1 MRKLSFVVVFLF
13 VQLNVFAQSAELEVG
28 YDLAQE
34 MLQWEELNPTHKAES
49 DRYLKSMNYAFGFN
63 EQDIEEVYHLLS
75 DVDGAIPTMIED
87 SYDGRR
93 KTWRATSAFVS
104 LALYSEGE
112 KRMFYL
118 DLANHIAKGWYTYY
132 QTYAAVLLLEYVES
146 IGSGGVEKRR
156 SMLLA
161 YVQAYEEE
169 IGIEFAERIYALLVE
184 K

>member
-1 MRKLSFVVVFLF
+1 MRFVVVFLL

-34 MLQWEELNPTHKAES
+34 MLEWEELNPTHKAES

-63 EQDIEEVYHLLS
+63 GPDIEEVNHLLS

-93 KTWRATSAFVS
+93 KTWRATSVFVS

-118 DLANHIAKGWYTYY
+118 DLANHIARTDSD

-146 IGSGGVEKRR
+146 IGSGAMQKRK
-156 SMLLA
+156 SMLSA

-169 IGIEFAERIYALLVE
+169 IGIEFAERIYLFFRR
-184 K
+184 KGI

>member
-1 MRKLSFVVVFLF
+1 MRKLSFAVVLLLA
-13 VQLNVFAQSAELEVG
+13 QLNVFAQSAGLEVG

-49 DRYLKSMNYAFGFN
+49 DRYLKSMNYAFGYN
-63 EQDIEEVYHLLS
+63 GPDVEEVYHLLS
-75 DVDGAIPTMIED
+75 DIDGAIPTMIED

-93 KTWRATSAFVS
+93 KTWRATSVFVS
-104 LALYSEGE
+104 LALHSERE

-118 DLANHIAKGWYTYY
+118 DMANHIARTDSD

-146 IGSGGVEKRR
+146 IGSGAVEKRR
-156 SMLLA
+156 SKILA

-169 IGIEFAERIYALLVE
+169 IGNEFTQRIYAFLGE

>member
-1 MRKLSFVVVFLF
+1 MRKLSFVVVFLL
-13 VQLNVFAQSAELEVG
+13 VQFNVFAQNAVLKVG

-34 MLQWEELNPTHKAES
+34 MLQWEEFNPTHKAES
-49 DRYLKSMNYAFGFN
+49 DLYLKSMNYAFGYN
-63 EQDIEEVYHLLS
+63 GPDVEAVYSILS
-75 DVDGAIPTMIED
+75 DLDRAIPAMIED

-93 KTWRATSAFVS
+93 KEWRVMSVFVS

-118 DLANHIAKGWYTYY
+118 DLANHIAKRSDSYS
-132 QTYAAVLLLEYVES
+132 TYAAVLLLEYVES
-146 IGSGGVEKRR
+146 IGSGAVEKRR

-169 IGIEFAERIYALLVE
+169 IGIEFTQRIYAFLGE

>member
-1 MRKLSFVVVFLF
+1 MRKLSFAVVLLLA
-13 VQLNVFAQSAELEVG
+13 QLNVFAQSAGLEVG

-49 DRYLKSMNYAFGFN
+49 DRYLKSMNYAFGYN
-63 EQDIEEVYHLLS
+63 GPDVEEVYHLLS
-75 DVDGAIPTMIED
+75 DIDGAIPTMIED

-93 KTWRATSAFVS
+93 KTWRATSVFVS
-104 LALYSEGE
+104 LALHSEGE

-118 DLANHIAKGWYTYY
+118 DMANHIARTDSD

-146 IGSGGVEKRR
+146 IGSGAVEKRR
-156 SMLLA
+156 SKILA

-169 IGIEFAERIYALLVE
+169 IGNEFTQRIYAFLGE

>member
-1 MRKLSFVVVFLF
+1 MRKLSFVVVFLL

-34 MLQWEELNPTHKAES
+34 MLQWEEMNPTRKAES

-63 EQDIEEVYHLLS
+63 GPDVEEVYHLLS
-75 DVDGAIPTMIED
+75 DVDGAIPTKIED

-93 KTWRATSAFVS
+93 KTWRVTSVFVS
-104 LALYSEGE
+104 LALHSEGE

-118 DLANHIAKGWYTYY
+118 DLANHIAKRSDGYS
-132 QTYAAVLLLEYVES
+132 TYAAVLLLEYVES
-146 IGSGGVEKRR
+146 IGSGAVEKRR
-156 SMLLA
+156 NMLLA

-169 IGIEFAERIYALLVE
+169 IGIEFTQRIYAFLGE

>member
-1 MRKLSFVVVFLF
+1 MRKLSFVVVLLL
-13 VQLNVFAQSAELEVG
+13 VQLNVFAQSEELEVG

-34 MLQWEELNPTHKAES
+34 MLQWEEFNPTHNAES

-63 EQDIEEVYHLLS
+63 GPDIEEVYHLLS

-93 KTWRATSAFVS
+93 KTWRATSVFVS
-104 LALYSEGE
+104 LALHSEGE

-118 DLANHIAKGWYTYY
+118 DLANHIARTDSD
-132 QTYAAVLLLEYVES
+132 QTYAAVLLLEYIES
-146 IGSGGVEKRR
+146 IGSSAVEKRK
-156 SMLLA
+156 SAILT

-169 IGIEFAERIYALLVE
+169 IGIEFAERIYALCE
-184 K
+184 ER

>member
-1 MRKLSFVVVFLF
+1 MRKSSFVVVFLLL
-13 VQLNVFAQSAELEVG
+13 QLNVFAQSSELEVG

-34 MLQWEELNPTHKAES
+34 MLQWEEFNPTHKAES
-49 DRYLKSMNYAFGFN
+49 DRYLKRMNIAFDFN
-63 EQDIEEVYHLLS
+63 WPLVEAVDQILAH
-75 DVDGAIPTMIED
+75 VDGAIPTMIED

-93 KTWRATSAFVS
+93 KTWRATSIFVS

-118 DLANHIAKGWYTYY
+118 DLANHIARTDSD
-132 QTYAAVLLLEYVES
+132 QTYAAVLLLEYIES
-146 IGSGGVEKRR
+146 IGSGAVEKRR

-169 IGIEFAERIYALLVE
+169 IGIEFAERIYAFLGE

>member
-1 MRKLSFVVVFLF
+1 MRKLSFVVVFLLG
-13 VQLNVFAQSAELEVG
+13 QLNVFAQSAELEAG
-28 YDLAQE
+28 YDLVQE
-34 MLQWEELNPTHKAES
+34 MLQWEELNPTYKAES

-63 EQDIEEVYHLLS
+63 GPDIEEVYHLLS

-93 KTWRATSAFVS
+93 KTWRAASVFVS
-104 LALYSEGE
+104 LALHSEGE
-112 KRMFYL
+112 KRLFYL
-118 DLANHIAKGWYTYY
+118 DLANHISKGSDSG

-146 IGSGGVEKRR
+146 IGSGAVEKRR

-169 IGIEFAERIYALLVE
+169 IGIEFAERIYAFLGE

>member
-63 EQDIEEVYHLLS
+63 GPDIEEVYHLLS

-93 KTWRATSAFVS
+93 KTWRATSVFVS

-118 DLANHIAKGWYTYY
+118 DLANHISKGSDSY
-132 QTYAAVLLLEYVES
+132 QTYAAVLLLEYIES
-146 IGSGGVEKRR
+146 IGSGAVEMRR
-156 SMLLA
+156 IMLLA

>member
-1 MRKLSFVVVFLF
+1 MRKLRFVVVFLL

-63 EQDIEEVYHLLS
+63 GPDIEEVNHLLS
-75 DVDGAIPTMIED
+75 DVDGAIPKMIED

-93 KTWRATSAFVS
+93 KTWRATSVFVS
-104 LALYSEGE
+104 LALHSVGE

-118 DLANHIAKGWYTYY
+118 DLANHIARTDSD
-132 QTYAAVLLLEYVES
+132 QTYAAVLLLEHVES
-146 IGSGGVEKRR
+146 IGSGAVEKRR
-156 SMLLA
+156 SALLA
-161 YVQAYEEE
+161 YVQAYYEE
-169 IGIEFAERIYALLVE
+169 IGIEFAKRIYAFLGE

>member
-1 MRKLSFVVVFLF
+1 MRKLSFVVVFLL

-34 MLQWEELNPTHKAES
+34 MLQWEEFNPTRKAES
-49 DRYLKSMNYAFGFN
+49 DRYLKSMNYAFGYNGPDVEAIFS
-63 EQDIEEVYHLLS
+63 ILS
-75 DVDGAIPTMIED
+75 DMDRAISAMIED

-93 KTWRATSAFVS
+93 KVWRVTSVFVS
-104 LALYSEGE
+104 LTLYSEGE

-118 DLANHIAKGWYTYY
+118 DLANHIAKRSDSYS
-132 QTYAAVLLLEYVES
+132 TYAAVLLLEYVES
-146 IGSGGVEKRR
+146 IGSGAVGKRR

-169 IGIEFAERIYALLVE
+169 IGIEFAVRIYAFLEE

>member
-1 MRKLSFVVVFLF
+1 MRKLSFVVVLLF

-49 DRYLKSMNYAFGFN
+49 DRYLERMNIAFDFN
-63 EQDIEEVYHLLS
+63 WPLAEAVDQILAH
-75 DVDGAIPTMIED
+75 VDGAIPTMIED

-93 KTWRATSAFVS
+93 KTWRATSVFVS

-118 DLANHIAKGWYTYY
+118 DLANHIARTDSD

-169 IGIEFAERIYALLVE
+169 IGIEFAERIYAFVGE

>member
-1 MRKLSFVVVFLF
+1 MRKLSFVVVFLL
-13 VQLNVFAQSAELEVG
+13 VQLNVFGQSAELEVG

-63 EQDIEEVYHLLS
+63 GPDIEEVYHLLS

-93 KTWRATSAFVS
+93 KTWRATSVFVS
-104 LALYSEGE
+104 LAFHSEGE

-118 DLANHIAKGWYTYY
+118 DLANHISKGSDSYK
-132 QTYAAVLLLEYVES
+132 TYAAVLLLEYIES
-146 IGSGGVEKRR
+146 IGSGAVEMRR
-156 SMLLA
+156 IMLLA

>member
-1 MRKLSFVVVFLF
+1 MRKLRFVVVLLF
-13 VQLNVFAQSAELEVG
+13 VQVNVFAQSAELEVG

-49 DRYLKSMNYAFGFN
+49 DRYLKSMNYAFGYN
-63 EQDIEEVYHLLS
+63 GPDIEEVYHLLS

-93 KTWRATSAFVS
+93 KTWRATSVFVS

-118 DLANHIAKGWYTYY
+118 DLANHIAKGSDSD
-132 QTYAAVLLLEYVES
+132 QTFAAVLLLEYIES
-146 IGSGGVEKRR
+146 IGSGAVEKRR

-169 IGIEFAERIYALLVE
+169 IGIEFAERIYAFVGE

>member
-1 MRKLSFVVVFLF
+1 MRKLSFVVVFLL

-34 MLQWEELNPTHKAES
+34 MLQWEEFNPTHKAES
-49 DRYLKSMNYAFGFN
+49 DLYLKSMNYAFGYN
-63 EQDIEEVYHLLS
+63 GPDVEAVYSILT
-75 DVDGAIPTMIED
+75 DVDRAIPSMIED

-93 KTWRATSAFVS
+93 KEWRVTSVFVS

-118 DLANHIAKGWYTYY
+118 DLANHIAKRSDGYS
-132 QTYAAVLLLEYVES
+132 TYAAVLLLEYVES
-146 IGSGGVEKRR
+146 IGSGAVEKRR

-169 IGIEFAERIYALLVE
+169 IGIEFTQRIYAFLEE

>member
-1 MRKLSFVVVFLF
+1 MRFVVVFLL
-13 VQLNVFAQSAELEVG
+13 VQLNAFAQIAELEVG

-34 MLQWEELNPTHKAES
+34 MLQWEELNPTYKAES

-63 EQDIEEVYHLLS
+63 GPDIEEVNHLLS

-93 KTWRATSAFVS
+93 KTWRATSVFAS

-118 DLANHIAKGWYTYY
+118 DLANHIARTDSD
-132 QTYAAVLLLEYVES
+132 QTYAAVLLLAYVEG
-146 IGSGGVEKRR
+146 IGSGALEKRR
-156 SMLLA
+156 SMLTA
-161 YVQAYEEE
+161 YVLAYEEE
-169 IGIEFAERIYALLVE
+169 IGIEFAERIYAFLEE

>member
-1 MRKLSFVVVFLF
+1 MRKLRFVVVFLL

-34 MLQWEELNPTHKAES
+34 MLEWEELNPTHKAES

-63 EQDIEEVYHLLS
+63 GPDIEEVNHLLS

-87 SYDGRR
+87 SYDGQR
-93 KTWRATSAFVS
+93 KTWRATSVFVS

-118 DLANHIAKGWYTYY
+118 DLANHIARTDSD
-132 QTYAAVLLLEYVES
+132 QTYAAVLLLEYVDS
-146 IGSGGVEKRR
+146 IGSGALEKRR
-156 SMLLA
+156 SMLSA

-169 IGIEFAERIYALLVE
+169 IGIEFTEQIYAFLGE

>member
-1 MRKLSFVVVFLF
+1 M
-13 VQLNVFAQSAELEVG
+13 QLNVFAQSAVLKVG

-49 DRYLKSMNYAFGFN
+49 DRYLKSMNYAFGYN
-63 EQDIEEVYHLLS
+63 GPDVEEVYHLLS
-75 DVDGAIPTMIED
+75 DIDGAIPTMIED

-93 KTWRATSAFVS
+93 KTWRATSVFVS
-104 LALYSEGE
+104 LALHSEGE

-118 DLANHIAKGWYTYY
+118 DMANHIARTDSD

-146 IGSGGVEKRR
+146 IGSGAVEKRR
-156 SMLLA
+156 SKILA

-169 IGIEFAERIYALLVE
+169 IGNEFTQRIYAFLGE

>member
-1 MRKLSFVVVFLF
+1 MRKLSFVVVFLL

-28 YDLAQE
+28 YDLAKE
-34 MLQWEELNPTHKAES
+34 MLQWEEMNPTRKAES

-63 EQDIEEVYHLLS
+63 APDIEEVYHLLS

-93 KTWRATSAFVS
+93 KTWRATSIFVS
-104 LALYSEGE
+104 LALHSERE
-112 KRMFYL
+112 RRMFYL
-118 DLANHIAKGWYTYY
+118 DMANHIARTDSD
-132 QTYAAVLLLEYVES
+132 QAYAAVLLLEYVES
-146 IGSGGVEKRR
+146 IGSGGVEKLR
-156 SMLLA
+156 SMLLD

-169 IGIEFAERIYALLVE
+169 IEFAERIYAFLGE

>member
-1 MRKLSFVVVFLF
+1 MRKLSFVVVFLL

-49 DRYLKSMNYAFGFN
+49 DQYLKSMNYAFGFN
-63 EQDIEEVYHLLS
+63 GPDIEEVYHLLS

-93 KTWRATSAFVS
+93 KTWRATSVFVS
-104 LALYSEGE
+104 LALHSEGE

-118 DLANHIAKGWYTYY
+118 DLANHISKGSDSD
-132 QTYAAVLLLEYVES
+132 QTYAAVLLLEYIES
-146 IGSGGVEKRR
+146 IGSGAVEKRK
-156 SMLLA
+156 SALLT

-169 IGIEFAERIYALLVE
+169 IGIEFAERIYTFLGE

>member
-1 MRKLSFVVVFLF
+1 MRKLSFVVVFLL

-34 MLQWEELNPTHKAES
+34 MLQWEEFNPTHKAES
-49 DRYLKSMNYAFGFN
+49 DLYLKSMNYAFGYN
-63 EQDIEEVYHLLS
+63 GPDVEAVYSILS
-75 DVDGAIPTMIED
+75 HVDEAIPSMRED

-93 KTWRATSAFVS
+93 KVWRVTSVFVS

-118 DLANHIAKGWYTYY
+118 DLANHIAKRSDSYS
-132 QTYAAVLLLEYVES
+132 TYAAVLLLEYVES
-146 IGSGGVEKRR
+146 IGSGAVEKRR
-156 SMLLA
+156 NMLLA

-169 IGIEFAERIYALLVE
+169 IGIEFTQRIYAFLEE

>member
-1 MRKLSFVVVFLF
+1 MRKLRFVVVFLL

-49 DRYLKSMNYAFGFN
+49 DRCLKSMNYAFGFN
-63 EQDIEEVYHLLS
+63 GPDVEEVNHLLS

-87 SYDGRR
+87 SYDVRR
-93 KTWRATSAFVS
+93 KVWRATSVFVS

-118 DLANHIAKGWYTYY
+118 DLANHIAKGSDSD
-132 QTYAAVLLLEYVES
+132 QTFAAVLLLEYIES
-146 IGSGGVEKRR
+146 IGSGAVEKRR

-169 IGIEFAERIYALLVE
+169 IGIEFAERIYAFLGE

>member
-1 MRKLSFVVVFLF
+1 MRKLRFVVVFLL
-13 VQLNVFAQSAELEVG
+13 VQLNVFAQSPELEVG

-34 MLQWEELNPTHKAES
+34 MLQWEELNPNHKAKS

-63 EQDIEEVYHLLS
+63 GPDIEEVNHLLS
-75 DVDGAIPTMIED
+75 DVDGVIPTMIED

-93 KTWRATSAFVS
+93 KVWRATSVFVS
-104 LALYSEGE
+104 LALHSEGE

-118 DLANHIAKGWYTYY
+118 DLANHIARTDSD

-146 IGSGGVEKRR
+146 IGSGAVEKRK
-156 SMLLA
+156 SMLSA

-169 IGIEFAERIYALLVE
+169 IGIEFAERINAFLKE

>member
-1 MRKLSFVVVFLF
+1 MRKLRFVVVFLL
-13 VQLNVFAQSAELEVG
+13 VQLNAFAQIAELEVG

-34 MLQWEELNPTHKAES
+34 MLQWEELNPNHKAES

-63 EQDIEEVYHLLS
+63 GPDIEEVNHLLS

-87 SYDGRR
+87 SHDGRR
-93 KTWRATSAFVS
+93 KTWRATSVFAS

-118 DLANHIAKGWYTYY
+118 DLANHIARTDSD

-146 IGSGGVEKRR
+146 IGSGALEKRR
-156 SMLLA
+156 SMLTA

-169 IGIEFAERIYALLVE
+169 IGIEFAERINAFLKE

>member
-1 MRKLSFVVVFLF
+1 MRNLSFVVVFLLG
-13 VQLNVFAQSAELEVG
+13 QLNVFAQSAELEVG

-49 DRYLKSMNYAFGFN
+49 DRYLNRMNIAFDWN
-63 EQDIEEVYHLLS
+63 WPLAEAVDQILAH
-75 DVDGAIPTMIED
+75 VDGAIPTMIED

-93 KTWRATSAFVS
+93 KSWRATSVFVS
-104 LALYSEGE
+104 LALHSEGE

-118 DLANHIAKGWYTYY
+118 DLANHIARTDSD
-132 QTYAAVLLLEYVES
+132 QTYAAVLLLEYIES
-146 IGSGGVEKRR
+146 IGSGAVEKRR

-169 IGIEFAERIYALLVE
+169 IGI
-184 K
+184 

>member
-1 MRKLSFVVVFLF
+1 MRKLSFVVVFLL
-13 VQLNVFAQSAELEVG
+13 VQLNVFGQSAELEVG

-63 EQDIEEVYHLLS
+63 APDIEEVYHLLS

-93 KTWRATSAFVS
+93 KTWRATSVFVS
-104 LALYSEGE
+104 LALHSEGE

-118 DLANHIAKGWYTYY
+118 DLANHISKGSDSYK
-132 QTYAAVLLLEYVES
+132 TYAAVLLLEYIES
-146 IGSGGVEKRR
+146 IGSGAVEMRR
-156 SMLLA
+156 IMLLA

>member
-1 MRKLSFVVVFLF
+1 MRKLSFVVVFLL
-13 VQLNVFAQSAELEVG
+13 VQLNVFAQNAALKVG

-34 MLQWEELNPTHKAES
+34 MLQWEELNPTHEAES
-49 DRYLKSMNYAFGFN
+49 DLYLKSMNYAFGYN
-63 EQDIEEVYHLLS
+63 GPDVEAVYSILS
-75 DVDGAIPTMIED
+75 DMDRAIPSMIED

-93 KTWRATSAFVS
+93 KVWRVTSVFVS

-118 DLANHIAKGWYTYY
+118 DMANHIARTDSD

-146 IGSGGVEKRR
+146 IGSSGVDKRR
-156 SMLLA
+156 SKILA

-169 IGIEFAERIYALLVE
+169 IGIEFAERIYAFLGE